1 MEPFA
6 KLFNTART
14 QILVVLDDTSD
25 ADLSQLTL
33 TAKPKGGQAIKI
45 VVGGSGPAGRERI
58 NQIFNTI
65 DERAALNI
73 VGPMLPAQELLQCR
87 N

>member
-1 MEPFA
+1 MEEFA

-25 ADLSQLTL
+25 ADLSQITL

-58 NQIFNTI
+58 NHIFNI
-65 DERAALNI
+65 MDKQAALNI
-73 VGPMLPAQELLQCR
+73 VLPMLPAPEALLCTV
-87 N
+87 